1 MRSLLG
7 QLGYPQTEPTIIHMD
22 NQSAMQVAKNPEH
35 HGRMKH
41 MDLRFYWLRDVV
53 EKGLLDVKYIP
64 TTHMVADL
72 LSIPLTGA
80 LVKES
85 WTMLGLQTSQIR
97 RECQTW

>member
-1 MRSLLG
+1 MDEVSAGRTWLS
-7 QLGYPQTEPTIIHMD
+7 PEPTIIHMD
-22 NQSAMQVAKNPEH
+22 NQSAMQVAKNPKH

-72 LSIPLTGA
+72 LSKPLTGA

-85 WTMLGLQTSQIR
+85 WTMLGLQT
-97 RECQTW
+97 